1 IAPALNASRLN
12 INEALKETGRASSS
26 PRDLRL
32 RNALV
37 VAEVSFAL
45 ILLIGASLLIQSF
58 LRLNRSPFGFDPSA
72 VLSVE
77 VFLPQY
83 KYPDGRS
90 RLAFLRESLR
100 RMKEISGVQSA
111 GATNFLPL
119 SGFWGTTSFVVE
131 GQPWPEPGQEP
142 SADSRV
148 ATTEYF
154 DSMGIRLVR
163 GRTFDEDDREGTR
176 QVAIINETLAKQQMP
191 DRDPVGLRL
200 NLGDAAH
207 PDYWEIVGV
216 VGDVKSF
223 GLEKETHLDI
233 YRPFYQVPFPL
244 VAFT

>member
-1 IAPALNASRLN
+1 VLALLARRPLLSLFPNDIANLNIPQVHEIPIDFRVLCFVLGASVLTGLLFGIAPALNASRLN

-100 RMKEISGVQSA
+100 RM
-111 GATNFLPL
+111 
-119 SGFWGTTSFVVE
+119 
-131 GQPWPEPGQEP
+131 
-142 SADSRV
+142 
-148 ATTEYF
+148 
-154 DSMGIRLVR
+154 
-163 GRTFDEDDREGTR
+163 
-176 QVAIINETLAKQQMP
+176 
-191 DRDPVGLRL
+191 
-200 NLGDAAH
+200 
-207 PDYWEIVGV
+207 
-216 VGDVKSF
+216 
-223 GLEKETHLDI
+223 
-233 YRPFYQVPFPL
+233 
-244 VAFT
+244 